1 MTRDF
6 STPIII
12 PLSKTKIMLIFA
24 GLIFFGFCGVYAAG
38 KLADLKPGI
47 VIDDEGIIDN
57 SSAIAAGRIHWD
69 NMMGFTVTTIQGTKI
84 LNILVRSP
92 QSYLEGKGRLAR
104 LAGAANI
111 KMVGTPVNITS
122 HALKIKFDDLVRL
135 INEACIAHSKRV
147 PRSEDDQTDID
158 L

>member
-38 KLADLKPGI
+38 KLADRKPGL

-57 SSAIAAGRIHWD
+57 SSAIAAGRIRWG

-104 LAGAANI
+104 LA
-111 KMVGTPVNITS
+111 
-122 HALKIKFDDLVRL
+122 
-135 INEACIAHSKRV
+135 
-147 PRSEDDQTDID
+147 
-158 L
+158 